1 MYKLKEL
8 FHNIIRGDTR
18 VKKAYTI
25 LIHKE
30 DEGYW
35 AECPELE
42 GCFAQANDIEELK
55 KLMEESIYLYY
66 ADNVKSED
74 KKKEIKLTYSYA

>member
-1 MYKLKEL
+1 MYKLIDL
-8 FHNIIRGDTR
+8 IHNIIRGDFR
-18 VKKAYTI
+18 VKKTYTI

-42 GCFAQANDIEELK
+42 GCFAQADSIDELK

-66 ADNVKSED
+66 TDNEKNKD
-74 KKKEIKLTYSYA
+74 AKKEIKLTYSYA